1 MLPAAIIGSAL
12 VGGNAASK
20 AASAQADAAAKA
32 GDLSKLI
39 SDDQIALARE
49 QFNAQA
55 LNQEPF
61 RQGGLAAQNQLMKL
75 LGLKMPAGQTANL
88 LGTTSPASGL
98 TPIGLTAPVAQ
109 TPDEKIKANWDE
121 TAYLKANPDV
131 AAELSTGKSLN
142 GPKVLFTSGLD
153 HFNKFGQLEGRL
165 PTLIPAPGMTI
176 TQPAA
181 TTPAA
186 LAAFKI
192 AQPAPVTTTTK
203 GAELSRVKGAVTGTT
218 KGAEVSRAKGAQ
230 LITGPSFNGLAYAL
244 STGLTQADYDKII
257 KDFVTEAQTQGYT
270 NAMFRSKME
279 QFGVSPSDLA
289 RAIGADPA
297 AIAAG
302 YEAATPKTAAEI
314 TFHQT
319 AMADLAKRQAAD
331 PTNFGPDVVT
341 YGPDV
346 NTYGADV
353 VTYGPDKVTTT
364 QGVNTTPSLADVQKY
379 FQDNPGLSDNQIKTL
394 LARENIPIELL
405 AQATGSSVAAWTP
418 RLAAATSIVQAVPTV
433 ADIQK
438 YAQANPNLTWTQIQ
452 QFMQTNK
459 ITPELMSQALSV
471 PVADI
476 NAKIAQA
483 NQAAY
488 IFQPNYSVGL
498 NYSLSKGIS
507 QDQYDKTI
515 KDYVIGNQG
524 KMSDS
529 MFKSQ
534 MTALGISNEDVSR
547 ALGIDLAT
555 IKTRF
560 DGIKATTPEEIAFE
574 KTAQAD
580 LAKRQ
585 NDQLANQNAAIAQ
598 ENATGFGALTKP
610 FSMRMGSVKPGE
622 AGPVFDPGTLM
633 DNFTLADFE
642 ADPGYAF
649 RFSEGQKA
657 LDKSMA
663 ARGLGISGANIKGAV
678 KYGQD
683 MGSQEYG
690 NAFNRFQANRANQSS
705 EYNTA
710 FNRDQVQRNALLN
723 PLQSLMG
730 AGQSATNQVNNASNQ
745 YTTNANNASM
755 NYGTNATNA
764 LVGGANARASGY
776 TGMAN
781 ALGSAVNQGINY
793 NNMTNNNALYGRM
806 YNNGGATTI
815 NPALNNTYFQPSQ
828 DRGVGEF

>member
-1 MLPAAIIGSAL
+1 MTWMATAIAGSAL
-12 VGGNAASK
+12 IGANAASK
-20 AASAQADAAAKA
+20 AASTQADVAAKA

-98 TPIGLTAPVAQ
+98 TPSGLTAPMAQ

-131 AAELSTGKSLN
+131 AAELSSGKS
-142 GPKVLFTSGLD
+142 TSGQNTLITSGYD
-153 HFNKFGQLEGRL
+153 HFIKYGQAAGRK
-165 PTLIPAPGMTI
+165 PTLIAAPALTI
-176 TQPAA
+176 TPPAA
-181 TTPAA
+181 TTTTTTPAE

-203 GAELSRVKGAVTGTT
+203 GAEVSRVKGAVTGTT
-218 KGAEVSRAKGAQ
+218 PGAETSRVRGAQ
-230 LITGPSFNGLAYAL
+230 INTGASPSGLAYAI
-244 STGLTQADYDKII
+244 SHGSSQAEYDRNIVDFII
-257 KDFVTEAQTQGYT
+257 KNSGTFTDS
-270 NAMFRSKME
+270 MFRSAME
-279 QFGVSPSDLA
+279 AYGVSVADLA
-289 RAIGADPA
+289 RATQSDPA
-297 AIAAG
+297 VIAARFA
-302 YEAATPKTAAEI
+302 AATPKTAAEI

-319 AMADLAKRQAAD
+319 AMADLAKRQTAD
-331 PTNFGPDVVT
+331 VTNYGPDVVT

-346 NTYGADV
+346 NTYGPDV
-353 VTYGPDKVTTT
+353 VTYGPDVTKTT

-379 FQDNPGLSDNQIKTL
+379 FADNPGLSDGQIKTL
-394 LARENIPIELL
+394 LARENIPVALL
-405 AQATGSSVAAWTP
+405 AQATGATVEAWTP
-418 RLAAATSIVQAVPTV
+418 RLAAANTVSTAVSGAAPTV
-433 ADIQK
+433 LDIQN
-438 YAQANPNLTWTQIQ
+438 YAKKNPNLTWTQIQ
-452 QFMQTNK
+452 QFMNVNK
-459 ITPELMSQALSV
+459 ITPELLSQALSV

-483 NQAAY
+483 NTATNIA
-488 IFQPNYSVGL
+488 QPNYSVGL
-498 NYSLSKGIS
+498 NWSLSNGIS
-507 QDQYDKTI
+507 QDQYDKQI
-515 KDYVIGNQG
+515 KDFVNANQG

-529 MFKSQ
+529 MFKSE

-580 LAKRQ
+580 LLRRQ
-585 NDQLANQNAAIAQ
+585 NEQLANQNAAIAQ

-610 FSMRMGSVKPGE
+610 FEMRMGSVKPGE

-642 ADPGYAF
+642 SDPGYAF

-723 PLQSLMG
+723 PLQSMMG
-730 AGQSATNQVNNASNQ
+730 SGQSATNQVNNASSQ
-745 YTTNANNASM
+745 YTTNANNAM
-755 NYGTNATNA
+755 ANYGTNATNA
-764 LVGGANARASGY
+764 LTGGANARASGY
-776 TGMAN
+776 VGQAN
-781 ALGSAVNQGINY
+781 ALTNAVGQGINY
-793 NNMTNNNALYGRM
+793 NNMNNQNALYSSMFNR
-806 YNNGGATTI
+806 GGETVM
-815 NPALNNTYFQPSQ
+815 NPALNSYFQPS
-828 DRGVGEF
+828 